1 MFQQRVKGFTLLE
14 MLLALAVFAALSISA
29 FQVLQGVIRADELSR
44 NKVQRLAELQKGFSQ
59 MERDF
64 TQMIPRFNRESE
76 SLLLAAPHLLK
87 SDDWGISF
95 TRNSWLNPGGMLPRP
110 ELQRVGYRLQQQKLE
125 RLSYFHVDHPA
136 GVSPDVKV
144 VLDGVNTFRL
154 RFFVNGAWQD
164 HWDNTSILPQAVEVT
179 LAVDE
184 FVELTRQFL
193 LSQERGECRRGSRAW
208 RF

>member
-1 MFQQRVKGFTLLE
+1 MCQQRVKGFTLLE
-14 MLLALAVFAALSISA
+14 MLLALAVFAALSISS

-44 NKVQRLAELQKGFSQ
+44 DKVQRLAELQKGLSQ
-59 MERDF
+59 MERDL
-64 TQMIPRFNRESE
+64 TQMISRRNRESE

-110 ELQRVGYRLQQQKLE
+110 ELQRVGYRLRQQKLE
-125 RLSYFHVDHPA
+125 RLSYFHVDHPS
-136 GVSPDVKV
+136 GVSPDVRV

-154 RFFVNGAWQD
+154 RFFVNGAWQE
-164 HWDNTSILPQAVEVT
+164 HWDDTSILPQAVEVT

-184 FVELTRQFL
+184 FAELTRLFL
-193 LSQERGECRRGSRAW
+193 VSLERGK
-208 RF
+208 